1 MQIHPWDGILQD
13 SSWPNP
19 QRKIPKADRARED
32 LKLRT
37 TRVKWRYH
45 VLALVVDLEC
55 RILQAIHFVDI
66 ELDEVQN
73 NYRKE
78 TLTLQ

>member
-1 MQIHPWDGILQD
+1 M
-13 SSWPNP
+13 
-19 QRKIPKADRARED
+19 
-32 LKLRT
+32 
-37 TRVKWRYH
+37 
-45 VLALVVDLEC
+45 ALVVDLEC